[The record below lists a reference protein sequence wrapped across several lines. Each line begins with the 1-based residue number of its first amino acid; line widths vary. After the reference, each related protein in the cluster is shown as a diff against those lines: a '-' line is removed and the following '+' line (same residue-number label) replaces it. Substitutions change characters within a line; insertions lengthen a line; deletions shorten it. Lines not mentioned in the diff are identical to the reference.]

1 MAFVGAS
8 TLSVL
13 AYASYT
19 PLDERH
25 CMTDERGSVLSVGS
39 SPEEADAT
47 ISEANCGVLLLCY
60 SIREEWRRHLIHAFR
75 EHCPQ
80 GHVVAIT
87 NVPFSRPPIE
97 ADEFI
102 YGVEGPEVL
111 LDAIARHS
119 HGSEA
124 A

>member
-1 MAFVGAS
+1 
-8 TLSVL
+8 
-13 AYASYT
+13 
-19 PLDERH
+19 
-25 CMTDERGSVLSVGS
+25 MTDERGFVLSVGS
-39 SPEEADAT
+39 FQDLLWTRSQILQAAGYRFISTSNPEEADAR
-47 ISEANCGVLLLCY
+47 ISQASCGVLLICY
-60 SIREEWRRHLIHAFR
+60 SIREEWRKHLIDAFR
-75 EHCPQ
+75 EHCPR
-80 GHVVAIT
+80 GRVVAIT

-119 HGSEA
+119 RGSKA

>member
-1 MAFVGAS
+1 
-8 TLSVL
+8 
-13 AYASYT
+13 
-19 PLDERH
+19 
-25 CMTDERGSVLSVGS
+25 MTDERGVVLSVGS
-39 SPEEADAT
+39 FQDLLWTRSQILQAAGYRVISTSNPEEADAR
-47 ISEANCGVLLLCY
+47 IADAECGVLLICY
-60 SIREEWRRHLIHAFR
+60 SIREEWRNHLIHDFR

-80 GHVVAIT
+80 GRVVAIT

-102 YGVEGPEVL
+102 YGVEGPEAL
-111 LDAIARHS
+111 LDVIARQS